1 MNQAIKMPCRVFDVV
16 SSIIVAFQVE
26 YICDQVEGILVV
38 LDLCIEAGE
47 IETVGEVFFIYFA
60 EVFVAA

>member
-1 MNQAIKMPCRVFDVV
+1 MV